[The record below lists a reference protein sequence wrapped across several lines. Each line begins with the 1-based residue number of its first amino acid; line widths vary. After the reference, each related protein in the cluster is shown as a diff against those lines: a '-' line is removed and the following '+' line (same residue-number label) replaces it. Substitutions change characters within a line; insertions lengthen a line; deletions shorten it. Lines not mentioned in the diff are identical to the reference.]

1 MLELMAGNAKRRSM
15 KNSTTKEM
23 EPQMSS
29 LVAGRIGLGASW
41 QAETSWPFSRSLMHS
56 SFACFSFS
64 VVGVVA

>member
-1 MLELMAGNAKRRSM
+1 M